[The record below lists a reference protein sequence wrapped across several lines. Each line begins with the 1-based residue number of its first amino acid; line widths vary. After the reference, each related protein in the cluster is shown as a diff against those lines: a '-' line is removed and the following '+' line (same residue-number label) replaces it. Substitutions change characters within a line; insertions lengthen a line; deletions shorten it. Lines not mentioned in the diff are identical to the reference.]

1 MIDTDSAYACM
12 YVLPLSSAVSGGGN
26 VFTNGL
32 GASLVT
38 VVCHTSHS
46 YYWRLTFRASQL
58 CGYCSKVAVGTLVEG
73 YMYNASM
80 LHIEMYND

>member
-1 MIDTDSAYACM
+1 MKQVTLTMYI

-26 VFTNGL
+26 EFTNSL
-32 GASLVT
+32 SAILVT

-73 YMYNASM
+73 YNASM
-80 LHIEMYND
+80 LHIEMYNN